1 MDEACAR
8 CGQSTDQS
16 IKLDDSNIP
25 LLHSF
30 MVLRKEHFGGFI
42 FNPYLPPETR
52 LDHVRFRVAEMCDG
66 SYTIGEIKKAV
77 GSKLNH
83 SEEYIDMLVDKTI
96 NSFYD
101 KCAIRL
107 QCEKLENPAD
117 FGFSGKAEVK
127 SDRILSAPLF
137 VIWEITSLCN
147 LRCEHCLSSA
157 GETLPNEL
165 STEEA
170 MGLLDYLEAIKV
182 FNINLS
188 GGEPLMR
195 PDIFDIIDYASKK
208 KFSIDLLTNGASIT
222 EKVLNRLEDSNIF
235 NVQVSIDG
243 IGETHDKFRG
253 RKGTYERAIN
263 AIKLLKDSKYNV
275 SISSTVTKL
284 NMSEIPRIIDMA
296 IDLGIPSFKTTLFMP
311 AGRGKGNIDK
321 LVLTRQDTKDFTYMM
336 IEKKKEVGKDI
347 IIASETDY
355 PWLVEGLDRKSLES
369 MKIDDS
375 SKIGCTAGSSSLYI
389 TPDGKIAPCP
399 FLRGLIA
406 GDVRESNVK
415 EIWDNSPTFDI
426 FRNITRGSL
435 KGKCGSCEYLGI
447 MCYGGCRAAALAH
460 TGDLYADDPM
470 CWRELA

>member
-1 MDEACAR
+1 MDKACAQ
-8 CGQSTDQS
+8 CEQSTNHS

-52 LDHVRFRVAEMCDG
+52 LDHVRFGVAEMCDG
-66 SYTIGEIKKAV
+66 TYTVGEIKKAV
-77 GSKLNH
+77 GSKLSH
-83 SEEYIDMLVDKTI
+83 SEEYIDMLVNKTI
-96 NSFYD
+96 NSFND

-107 QCEKLENPAD
+107 QDEKLKEPMD
-117 FGFSGKAEVK
+117 FGFSGDAKAK

-137 VIWEITSLCN
+137 VIWEITGLCN

-157 GETLPNEL
+157 GESLPNEL

-170 MGLLDYLEAIKV
+170 MRLLDYLEAMKV

-195 PDIFDIIDYASKK
+195 PDIFDIIDYASQK
-208 KFSIDLLTNGASIT
+208 KFSIDLLTNGALIT

-243 IGETHDKFRG
+243 IGETHDRFRG
-253 RKGTYERAIN
+253 RKGTYERAID
-263 AIKLLKDSKYNV
+263 AIKLLKDANYNI
-275 SISSTVTKL
+275 SISLTVTRQ
-284 NMSEIPRIIDMA
+284 NMSEIPRIIDTA

-311 AGRGKGNIDK
+311 AGRGKSNIDK
-321 LVLTRQDTKDFTYMM
+321 LVLTRQDVKDFTYMM
-336 IEKKKEVGKDI
+336 IEKKKEVGNNI
-347 IIASETDY
+347 NIGSETEY
-355 PWLVEGLDRKSLES
+355 PWLVEGLDKKRLES
-369 MKIDDS
+369 MKLDDS

-399 FLRGLIA
+399 FLRNLTA
-406 GDVRESNVK
+406 GDVRERDIK

-435 KGKCGSCEYLGI
+435 KGKCGNCEYLGI

-460 TGDLYADDPM
+460 TGDLFAEDPM

>member
-1 MDEACAR
+1 
-8 CGQSTDQS
+8 
-16 IKLDDSNIP
+16 
-25 LLHSF
+25 

-52 LDHVRFRVAEMCDG
+52 LDHIRFRVAQMCDG
-66 SYTIGEIKKAV
+66 TYTVGEIKKAV
-77 GSKLNH
+77 AGKLSH
-83 SEEYIDMLVDKTI
+83 SDEYIDTLVNKTI
-96 NSFYD
+96 NFFD
-101 KCAIRL
+101 NNCAIHL
-107 QCEKLENPAD
+107 LEEKLKKPMD
-117 FGFSGKAEVK
+117 FGFSGDARAR

-137 VIWEITSLCN
+137 VIWEITGLCN
-147 LRCEHCLSSA
+147 LSCEHCLSSA
-157 GETLPNEL
+157 GEPLSNEL

-170 MGLLDYLEAIKV
+170 MKLLDYLEAMKV

-195 PDIFDIIDYASKK
+195 PDIFDIIDYASQKRI
-208 KFSIDLLTNGASIT
+208 SIDLLTNGALIT

-243 IGETHDKFRG
+243 IEETHDRFRG

-263 AIKLLKDSKYNV
+263 AIKLLKDAKFNV
-275 SISSTVTKL
+275 SISSTVTKQ

-296 IDLGIPSFKTTLFMP
+296 IDLGLPSFKTTFFMP
-311 AGRGKGNIDK
+311 TGRGKGNIDR
-321 LVLTRQDTKDFTYMM
+321 LVLTHQDAKDFTYMM
-336 IEKKKEVGKDI
+336 IEKKKEVGNKI
-347 IIASETDY
+347 TIASATEY
-355 PWLVEGLDRKSLES
+355 PWLIKGLDKKSLES
-369 MKIDDS
+369 MKLDDS
-375 SKIGCTAGSSSLYI
+375 SKIGCTAGSSSFYI

-399 FLRGLIA
+399 FLRDLTA
-406 GDVRESNVK
+406 GDVRERDIK

-435 KGKCGSCEYLGI
+435 KGKCSNCEYLGI

-460 TGDLYADDPM
+460 TGDLYAGDPT